1 MEGQLI
7 PYSINET
14 GEVIISARE
23 LHEFLQIN
31 TKFGVWIPR
40 MIEYGFEEN
49 EDYNI
54 VIQKQ
59 QTAGGPQ
66 DFRDYLLK
74 ADMAK
79 EICMLQRTERGRQAR
94 LYFINLE
101 KKFNSPE
108 AILRRLMQLLD
119 KPTSYAEGTNS
130 IFSQNQPA
138 YTPDTQIASDV
149 QITPRYMISNY
160 NCENFSD
167 LFTNFR
173 DTAKMFGMKENL
185 LIGWL
190 LINNFCYRDNY
201 NNIRPHAKHMNY
213 FELRPF
219 KSPTGHSGI
228 QTLINARGR
237 DFFTNLLANENLI
250 QVEYSNIL

>member
-1 MEGQLI
+1 MESQLI

-31 TKFGVWIPR
+31 TKFSMWIPR
-40 MIEYGFEEN
+40 MIEYGFEEI

-54 VIQKQ
+54 VVQKQ

-119 KPTSYAEGTNS
+119 KNTPYTEGTSS
-130 IFSQNQPA
+130 IFSQNQPT
-138 YTPDTQIASDV
+138 YTTDTQIASDI

-160 NCENFSD
+160 NCENFND

-190 LINNFCYRDNY
+190 LLNNFCYRDNY
-201 NNIRPHAKHMNY
+201 NSIRPHANYMKY

-228 QTLINARGR
+228 QTLINASGR
-237 DFFTNLLANENLI
+237 DFFTNLLAQENLI
-250 QVEYSNIL
+250 QVEYTNIL